1 MRFNKLGDED
11 VGEST
16 SLRHRNP
23 MTGEDEINISDQDLA
38 LSPPMEE
45 EADARDIL
53 PDQIQEFRRGDEE
66 DEDER
71 ELTAQPDDPGPRAQR
86 ADLLPEG

>member
-53 PDQIQEFRRGDEE
+53 PDQIHEFRRGDEE
-66 DEDER
+66 EEEER
-71 ELTAQPDDPGPRAQR
+71 ELTAQPDDPGPRAQTP
-86 ADLLPEG
+86 DLLPDR

>member
-23 MTGEDEINISDQDLA
+23 DTGEDEINISDQDLA
-38 LSPPMEE
+38 ATPPLEE

-53 PDQIQEFRRGDEE
+53 PDQIQRFGRADDEE
-66 DEDER
+66 EER
-71 ELTAQPDDPGPRAQR
+71 ELTAQPDDPGPRAQSP
-86 ADLLPEG
+86 DLLPEG

>member
-23 MTGEDEINISDQDLA
+23 DTGEDEINIAVQDQA
-38 LSPPMEE
+38 PTPPLEE
-45 EADARDIL
+45 EADAWDIL
-53 PDQIQEFRRGDEE
+53 PDHIEHFGRYEE
-66 DEDER
+66 EEEER
-71 ELTAQPDDPGPRAQR
+71 ELTAQPDHPGPRAQSP
-86 ADLLPEG
+86 DLLPEG

>member
-1 MRFNKLGDED
+1 MKFNKLGDED

-23 MTGEDEINISDQDLA
+23 DTGEEEINISDQDLA

-53 PDQIQEFRRGDEE
+53 PDQIQRFGREE
-66 DEDER
+66 EEEER
-71 ELTAQPDDPGPRAQR
+71 ELTARPDEPGLRAQSP
-86 ADLLPEG
+86 DLLPEG

>member
-23 MTGEDEINISDQDLA
+23 DTGEDEINITDQDLA

-45 EADARDIL
+45 EAEARDIL

-66 DEDER
+66 EEEER
-71 ELTAQPDDPGPRAQR
+71 ELTAQPDDPRPRSHPS
-86 ADLLPEG
+86 DLLPEG

>member
-66 DEDER
+66 DEEER
-71 ELTAQPDDPGPRAQR
+71 ELTAQPDDPGPRAQTP
-86 ADLLPEG
+86 DLLPDD